1 MRAGTENTKQIAMEA
16 FINSAAVVA
25 LGELGD
31 KTQVLALLLAVRYQ
45 RSWPILG
52 GIFFATLLTMGVTAL
67 LGTTI
72 SAFLPTPI
80 LRWVLVAM
88 FYAVALWTLVPEGD
102 DDDDDDVPLKSS
114 GSLVLTAFVTFIL
127 AELGDKSQIATLV
140 MAAKYGDFPLVMAG
154 ATLGEMLAISPAV
167 LLGQTTAQWLPMK
180 WVRVA
185 AAALFA
191 ALGTWVLVFG
201 LD

>member
-1 MRAGTENTKQIAMEA
+1 MSDLEA

-31 KTQVLALLLAVRYQ
+31 KTQVLALLLAVRHQ

-52 GIFFATLLTMGVTAL
+52 GIFLATLLTMGVTAL

-72 SAFLPTPI
+72 AAFLPTSI

-102 DDDDDDVPLKSS
+102 DDDEEDIALKSS

-140 MAAKYGDFPLVMAG
+140 MATQYGDFISVMAG
-154 ATLGEMLAISPAV
+154 STVGEMLAISPAV
-167 LLGQTTAQWLPMK
+167 LLGQTTAQWLPMH
-180 WVRVA
+180 WVRIA
-185 AAALFA
+185 AALLFA

-201 LD
+201 LA

>member
-1 MRAGTENTKQIAMEA
+1 MEA

-31 KTQVLALLLAVRYQ
+31 KTQVLALLLAVRYR
-45 RSWPILG
+45 RSGPILG
-52 GIFFATLLTMGVTAL
+52 GIFIATLLTMGVTAL

-72 SAFLPTPI
+72 SAFLPTHI

-88 FYAVALWTLVPEGD
+88 FYAVAVWTLVPED
-102 DDDDDDVPLKSS
+102 DDDDDDMPLKSS
-114 GSLVLTAFVTFIL
+114 GSLVLTTMVTFIL

-140 MAAKYGDFPLVMAG
+140 MAAKYGDFVPVMAG
-154 ATLGEMLAISPAV
+154 ATMGEMLAIAPAV

>member
-1 MRAGTENTKQIAMEA
+1 MEA

-45 RSWPILG
+45 RSWPILA
-52 GIFFATLLTMGVTAL
+52 GIFLATLLTMGVTAL

-72 SAFLPTPI
+72 SSFLPPSW

-88 FYAVALWTLVPEGD
+88 FFAVAVWTLVPEGD
-102 DDDDDDVPLKSS
+102 DDDEEDVPLKSS
-114 GSLVLTAFVTFIL
+114 RSLVLAAFVTFVL

-140 MAAKYGDFPLVMAG
+140 MAAKYGDFVPVMAG
-154 ATLGEMLAISPAV
+154 ATVGEMFAIAPAV

-191 ALGTWVLVFG
+191 AFGTWVLVFG
-201 LD
+201 LE

>member
-1 MRAGTENTKQIAMEA
+1 MEP
-16 FINSAAVVA
+16 FINSTAVVA

-45 RSWPILG
+45 RVWPILT
-52 GIFFATLLTMGVTAL
+52 GIFIATLLTMGVTAL

-72 SAFLPTPI
+72 SNFLPPHL

-102 DDDDDDVPLKSS
+102 DDDEEDVTPKSS
-114 GSLVLTAFVTFIL
+114 HSLVLTSFVTFIL

-140 MAAKYGDFPLVMAG
+140 MAAKYGDFASVMAG
-154 ATLGEMLAISPAV
+154 ATLGEMIAISPAV

-185 AAALFA
+185 AAMLFA

>member
-1 MRAGTENTKQIAMEA
+1 MSDLEA

-52 GIFFATLLTMGVTAL
+52 GIFLATLLTMGVTAL

-72 SAFLPTPI
+72 AAFLPTSI

-88 FYAVALWTLVPEGD
+88 FYAVALWTLVPEGED
-102 DDDDDDVPLKSS
+102 DDEEDIALKSS

-140 MAAKYGDFPLVMAG
+140 MATQYGDFISVMAG
-154 ATLGEMLAISPAV
+154 STLGEMLAISPAV
-167 LLGQTTAQWLPMK
+167 LLGQTTAQWLPMQ
-180 WVRVA
+180 WVRIA
-185 AAALFA
+185 AALLFA
-191 ALGTWVLVFG
+191 ALGTRVLVFG
-201 LD
+201 LA